1 MKNSNIPCLILC
13 GGKGTRF
20 GELTKKIPKPMLK
33 VNGKPIL
40 IHIMDIYIKNGFRK
54 FIILA
59 GYKKEIIKKYFSNKI
74 IYKNKKRFDVLKIN
88 KKLVEI
94 RILNTGLNSLKKE
107 RIQKAKKIIES
118 ENFFLTYGDGLGN
131 INIKK
136 SLNLH
141 LRKKSL
147 ITITAVRPPSR
158 FGELV
163 IKNNTVLNFNEKHS
177 MSRGFINGG
186 FIICNF
192 KIFDFFDKSKKD
204 FEDSVIDK
212 LTKQKKVFSYKHL
225 GFWQCADNERELK
238 LLNYI
243 YKNK

>member
-107 RIQKAKKIIES
+107 RIQKAKKIIRVRK
-118 ENFFLTYGDGLGN
+118 FFSH
-131 INIKK
+131 I
-136 SLNLH
+136 
-141 LRKKSL
+141 
-147 ITITAVRPPSR
+147 
-158 FGELV
+158 
-163 IKNNTVLNFNEKHS
+163 
-177 MSRGFINGG
+177 
-186 FIICNF
+186 
-192 KIFDFFDKSKKD
+192 
-204 FEDSVIDK
+204 
-212 LTKQKKVFSYKHL
+212 
-225 GFWQCADNERELK
+225 W
-238 LLNYI
+238 
-243 YKNK
+243 